1 MIEFGMRARPRGK
14 TKQLQ
19 DIAHEFMELHG
30 EEGFDLGEVIGWA
43 IRSGR
48 YQVQPP
54 TAEELGKQEL
64 ARALRQE
71 YYTDPQGREVRR
83 MHPVR
88 ITDGPQ
94 QMVIWHDIT
103 KAPPAHMRISFQ
115 QRRQGILADC
125 THHRTDVHSYNENN
139 TYGVQ
144 LAFDYDFTPDLEEGD
159 LPSEYNDEP

>member
-1 MIEFGMRARPRGK
+1 MIEFGLRARPRGK

-30 EEGFDLGEVIGWA
+30 DEGFDLGEVIGWA

-54 TAEELGKQEL
+54 TAEEFGKQEL

-103 KAPPAHMRISFQ
+103 KGPTSAYANILSAASAGHSSGLHPPSNRRSLV
-115 QRRQGILADC
+115 QREQHIRGSAC
-125 THHRTDVHSYNENN
+125 V
-139 TYGVQ
+139 
-144 LAFDYDFTPDLEEGD
+144 
-159 LPSEYNDEP
+159 